1 MHRFAFGIVIYYIFK
16 SLPLRSSIF
25 HDPITRLNERNRGR
39 VDQVPVQLLWSPRM
53 LYFVLVSSGRSL
65 PGNGNTGEGVLLEF
79 LAK

>member
-16 SLPLRSSIF
+16 SLPFRSSKF
-25 HDPITRLNERNRGR
+25 HASITRLNERKRRR
-39 VDQVPVQLLWSPRM
+39 VDQVLVQLLGSPWM

>member
-16 SLPLRSSIF
+16 SLPFRSSKF
-25 HDPITRLNERNRGR
+25 HDPITRLNERKRRR
-39 VDQVPVQLLWSPRM
+39 VDQVLVQLLWPPWM